1 MILNKIGRPKLT
13 NSGQV
18 QGFRPRQC
26 LGEIIEKTAK
36 IDSLSGKKIKKM
48 KLAHLHTVVFLNS
61 SIFFFWL
68 LDLKHLAHLTLT

>member
-1 MILNKIGRPKLT
+1 MILNKIGCPKLT

-18 QGFRPRQC
+18 QGCRPRQG

-48 KLAHLHTVVFLNS
+48 KLAHFCSISQFLYS
-61 SIFFFWL
+61 FF
-68 LDLKHLAHLTLT
+68 LAP